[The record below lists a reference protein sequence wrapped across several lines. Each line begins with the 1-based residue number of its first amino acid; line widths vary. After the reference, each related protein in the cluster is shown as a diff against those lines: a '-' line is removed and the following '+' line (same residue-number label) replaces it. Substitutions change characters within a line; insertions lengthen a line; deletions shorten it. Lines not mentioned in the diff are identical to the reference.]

1 MKLWAM
7 IQNFLQLSEKVQSLH
22 LENNVMTRMRHILP
36 LVAYYEDEM
45 VTRAT
50 KRQQVVGE
58 ENNMGYA
65 RRVEYSIFDKVLFVD
80 TMNEVRNTGIAKDIT
95 DYLKE

>member
-1 MKLWAM
+1 
-7 IQNFLQLSEKVQSLH
+7 
-22 LENNVMTRMRHILP
+22 
-36 LVAYYEDEM
+36 
-45 VTRAT
+45 
-50 KRQQVVGE
+50 VGE